1 MTNDAPRGDILGQ
14 GRFLRLIRQGHWEYA
29 DRIQARAAVM
39 IIPVTD
45 DGRLVL
51 IEQHRQPLAAKVLEL
66 PAGLVGDIAGEED
79 EALATAAHRELLEET
94 GYEAQR
100 MELLMSGPPSAGMC
114 SEIVAFFLASGLK
127 RVGPGGGDH
136 LEDILVHEVPLAETA
151 DWLASR
157 ASEGMLVDPKIY
169 AGLYFAERMP
179 GRYVRASSV

>member
-1 MTNDAPRGDILGQ
+1 MSDNISDGAVLGQ
-14 GRFLRLIRQGHWEYA
+14 GHFVRLIRQGHWEYA

-45 DGRLVL
+45 EGRLVL
-51 IEQHRQPLAAKVLEL
+51 IEQHRVPLAAKVLEL

-79 EALATAAHRELLEET
+79 EALITAAHRELLEET
-94 GYEAQR
+94 GYVAQR

-114 SEIVAFFLASGLK
+114 SEIITFFLASGLT

-136 LEDILVHEVPLAETA
+136 LEDIVVHEVPLTEVV
-151 DWLASR
+151 DWLSSR

-169 AGLYFAERMP
+169 AGLYFVERM
-179 GRYVRASSV
+179 RSR

>member
-1 MTNDAPRGDILGQ
+1 MMTKNPPRGDVLGQ
-14 GRFLRLIRQGHWEYA
+14 GRFVRLIRHGHWEYA

-51 IEQHRQPLAAKVLEL
+51 IEQHRVPLAAKVLEL

-79 EALATAAHRELLEET
+79 EALVTAARRELLEET

-114 SEIVAFFLASGLK
+114 SEIISFFFASGLT
-127 RVGPGGGDH
+127 RVGEGGGDH

-157 ASEGMLVDPKIY
+157 ARDGMLVDPKVY
-169 AGLYFAERMP
+169 AGLYFAERI
-179 GRYVRASSV
+179 SSR

>member
-1 MTNDAPRGDILGQ
+1 MSDNISDSAVLGQ
-14 GRFLRLIRQGHWEYA
+14 GRFVRLIRQGHWEYA

-51 IEQHRQPLAAKVLEL
+51 IEQHRVPLAARVLEL

-79 EALATAAHRELLEET
+79 EALITAAHRELLEET
-94 GYEAQR
+94 GYEAKR

-114 SEIVAFFLASGLK
+114 SEIITFFMASGLT

-136 LEDILVHEVPLAETA
+136 LEDIVVHEVPLTEVS
-151 DWLASR
+151 DWLLSR
-157 ASEGMLVDPKIY
+157 ASDGMLVDPKIY
-169 AGLYFAERMP
+169 AGLYFVERT
-179 GRYVRASSV
+179 RRQ

>member
-1 MTNDAPRGDILGQ
+1 MSEDAQRGNILGQ
-14 GRFLRLIRQGHWEYA
+14 GRFVRLIRHGHWEYA

-51 IEQHRQPLAAKVLEL
+51 IEQHRVPLAAKVLEL

-79 EALATAAHRELLEET
+79 EAPITAAHRELLEET
-94 GYEAQR
+94 GYEALR

-114 SEIVAFFLASGLK
+114 SEIITFFLASGLT

-136 LEDILVHEVPLAETA
+136 LEDILVHEVPLTEVAA
-151 DWLASR
+151 WLGSR
-157 ASEGMLVDPKIY
+157 ANEGMLVDPKIY
-169 AGLYFAERMP
+169 ACLYFAERM
-179 GRYVRASSV
+179 RSR